1 MTTQTLSQAIQL
13 RDQLPLE
20 QLIRLA
26 PQLSAVYPAI
36 EPARAPS
43 SRAGTISVP
52 VEAQDFWVTFAFGC
66 VQAVILFGLVYA
78 YFAV

>member
-1 MTTQTLSQAIQL
+1 M
-13 RDQLPLE
+13 E
-20 QLIRLA
+20 QLLRLA
-26 PQLSAVYPAI
+26 PQLSAIYPAI
-36 EPARAPS
+36 EPVRAPAVA
-43 SRAGTISVP
+43 AGNISVP